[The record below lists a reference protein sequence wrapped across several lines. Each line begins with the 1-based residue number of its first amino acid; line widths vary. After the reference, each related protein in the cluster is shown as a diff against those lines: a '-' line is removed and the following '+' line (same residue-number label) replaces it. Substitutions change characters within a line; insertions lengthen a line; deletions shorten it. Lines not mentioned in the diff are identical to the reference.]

1 MIVFS
6 KKTERFLNY
15 VTTQFN
21 KQYGR
26 SKDFMPIKGLV
37 EAKLYFEKPVS
48 DVKFIIEKKELS
60 KEKIDEKIYNLLPEK
75 MYYTK

>member
-15 VTTQFN
+15 VTSQFN
-21 KQYGR
+21 KQFNK
-26 SKDFMPIKGLV
+26 SKEYMPIKGLV
-37 EAKLYFEKPVS
+37 KAKLYFEEPVS
-48 DVKFIIEKKELS
+48 EVKFVIEKNELN
-60 KEKIDEKIYNLLPEK
+60 KEKIDEKIYSQLPET

>member
-15 VTTQFN
+15 VTSQFN
-21 KQYGR
+21 KQFNK

-37 EAKLYFEKPVS
+37 EAKLYFEKPLTEI
-48 DVKFIIEKKELS
+48 KFVIEKSELT
-60 KEKIDEKIYNLLPEK
+60 KDKIDEKIYVQLPDT